1 MLPCNTYKKHRAP
14 LDLTATLTLMTALP
28 TQMTMPVPLLAVIAG
43 VDAPEA
49 KHQAEAG
56 DEAAAEQ
63 AGLDYK
69 LLVSKDY
76 K

>member
-1 MLPCNTYKKHRAP
+1 
-14 LDLTATLTLMTALP
+14 
-28 TQMTMPVPLLAVIAG
+28 MTMPVPLLAVIAG